1 MYIHVGKGLP
11 TYTYNFLGLKCYS
24 VAATK
29 PLPPGKT
36 SLRFEFAYDGGGFGK
51 GGKAMSD

>member
-36 SLRFEFAYDGGGFGK
+36 SLRFEFA
-51 GGKAMSD
+51 